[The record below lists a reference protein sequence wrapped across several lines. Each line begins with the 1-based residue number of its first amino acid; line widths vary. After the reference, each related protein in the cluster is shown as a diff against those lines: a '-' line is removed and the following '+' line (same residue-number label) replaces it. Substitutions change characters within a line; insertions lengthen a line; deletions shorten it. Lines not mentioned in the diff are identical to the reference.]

1 MPVPEALKSNVLSSI
16 GINEVEQDEAEE
28 NLNEEDLE
36 EIFDM
41 KKQADTYGVG
51 VRAGMLTAQKNDE
64 ETFREKAG
72 LPKMSK
78 EAENAWQEDGGIRR
92 PITLQSQSAF
102 EATQEE
108 IQEG

>member
-41 KKQADTYGVG
+41 KKQADTYGLG
-51 VRAGMLTAQKNDE
+51 V
-64 ETFREKAG
+64 
-72 LPKMSK
+72 
-78 EAENAWQEDGGIRR
+78 
-92 PITLQSQSAF
+92 SA
-102 EATQEE
+102 
-108 IQEG
+108 